1 MKQSV
6 FSPYVQIFPLVFPR
20 FSQRFAHVLPPTLSG
35 RGRRPLLRALGRSL
49 ATRPGKEGLSDF
61 AREDDADD
69 DAAGAQDPESL
80 GEGETS
86 NGLLDQLFVRYL

>member
-1 MKQSV
+1 MKKIV

-20 FSQRFAHVLPPTLSG
+20 FSQRFPQVLPP
-35 RGRRPLLRALGRSL
+35 RCQ
-49 ATRPGKEGLSDF
+49 D
-61 AREDDADD
+61 EDDGPSFEPLDDLLPHGLAKKAWATSLDAD

-86 NGLLDQLFVRYL
+86 NGVLDYLL